1 MSLDRPK
8 DVPVVSSGTAAESA
22 AACSKASP
30 TARPQSIAALSGHRI
45 CQSCSEAWDGKVQPD
60 STNVSKAI
68 GST

>member
-1 MSLDRPK
+1 MSLDWSK

-45 CQSCSEAWDGKVQPD
+45 CQSCSGAWDGKVQPD

-68 GST
+68 A